1 MYIHT
6 HSTYTNPYSYIRVLT
21 LIYPMVYINIGTLV
35 TTYGPCDLRAI
46 TDTYSKGN
54 ALSVRLE
61 GTDDG
66 YWCPYATLSVN
77 LPEHAHMLE
86 EDEFFVK
93 LWSENSELVELLDIT
108 DVFTDTGK
116 SVLHGFEDVPVWKL
130 NVSTD

>member
-1 MYIHT
+1 MNI
-6 HSTYTNPYSYIRVLT
+6 ID
-21 LIYPMVYINIGTLV
+21 IGTIV
-35 TTYGPCDLRAI
+35 TEYGPCDLRALTGAYRI
-46 TDTYSKGN
+46 GKTR
-54 ALSVRLE
+54 SVRLE

-66 YWCPYATLSVN
+66 HWSPYATLSVS

-93 LWSENSELVELLDIT
+93 LWSENAELVELLDIT

-116 SVLHGFEDVPVWKL
+116 SVIHGFNDVPVWKL